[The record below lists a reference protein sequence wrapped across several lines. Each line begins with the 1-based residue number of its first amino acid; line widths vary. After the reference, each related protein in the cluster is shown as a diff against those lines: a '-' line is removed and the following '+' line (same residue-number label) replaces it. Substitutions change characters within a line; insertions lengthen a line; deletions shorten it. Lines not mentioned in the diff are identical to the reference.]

1 MDSIF
6 LDSSP
11 LFLTIIE
18 MRYQSKVGEL
28 KMGNT
33 DMQFFKGS
41 FFQAPNYGEI
51 EFVEDAIIK
60 VNSSGMIEQ
69 ICDPQ
74 DEYYEKMFNEA
85 KNDKHFVELDKGQ
98 YFLPGFIDLHV
109 HAPQWPQAGVALD
122 KPLNVWLDE
131 HTFPMESKYQDVD
144 FAKEVYTDL
153 VEQLL
158 ARGTTTAL
166 YFATVHKESSFAL
179 AEICVEKG
187 QRSLV
192 GKVVM
197 DDEETNP
204 DYYRDDSTETALKE
218 TEQFI
223 KEVQELGQSVHQ
235 GVYPVVTPRF
245 VPSCTDEA
253 LLGLGKIAK
262 EYNVHVQSHCS
273 EGDWEHEYV
282 YERFGKT
289 DTEVLRDF
297 GLLGEKSVMAH
308 CNFINEGD
316 GEIFAKTKTAVGHC
330 PISNAYF
337 ANSVLP
343 VNRLKEQGVTVG
355 LGTDISAGFTPSL
368 YNNIKQ
374 AVISS
379 RMLED
384 GVDPSLP
391 AEERGVD
398 DSRLTLAEA
407 FYLATTGGGEALKLP
422 IGKIEAGY
430 TFDVQIIDTRAR
442 ENPLPNFGMF
452 NEPEDILGRIL
463 YLSTMANIQSVFVQG
478 RQVK

>member
-1 MDSIF
+1 MN
-6 LDSSP
+6 
-11 LFLTIIE
+11 
-18 MRYQSKVGEL
+18 
-28 KMGNT
+28 NT
-33 DMQFFKGS
+33 DVQFFKGS
-41 FFQAPNYGEI
+41 FFQAPTYGEI

-60 VNSSGMIEQ
+60 VDSSGMIEQ
-69 ICDPQ
+69 IYEPQ
-74 DEYYEKMFNEA
+74 DENYGKMLNEA
-85 KNDKHFVELDKGQ
+85 KKDKHFVELDKGQ

-122 KPLNVWLDE
+122 KPLNVWLNE

-153 VEQLL
+153 VDQLL

-187 QRSLV
+187 QRGLV

-204 DYYRDDSTETALKE
+204 DYYRDASTETALRE

-223 KEVQELGQSVHQ
+223 EEVQELGENVHQ
-235 GVYPVVTPRF
+235 GIYPVVTPRF
-245 VPSCTDEA
+245 VPSCTDEV
-253 LLGLGKIAK
+253 LLGLGEIAGK
-262 EYNVHVQSHCS
+262 YNVHVQSHCS
-273 EGDWEHEYV
+273 EGDWEHNYV
-282 YERFGKT
+282 WERFGKT

-297 GLLGEKSVMAH
+297 GLLGEKSIMAH
-308 CNFINEGD
+308 CNFINEAD
-316 GEIFAKTKTAVGHC
+316 GEIFAETNTAIGHC

-343 VNRLKEQGVTVG
+343 VNRLKGQGVTIG

-368 YNNIKQ
+368 YSNIKQ

-379 RMLED
+379 RMLND
-384 GVDPSLP
+384 GVNPELASD
-391 AEERGVD
+391 ERGVD
-398 DSRLTLAEA
+398 ESNISLAEA
-407 FYLATTGGGEALKLP
+407 FYLATTGGGEALQLP
-422 IGKIEAGY
+422 IGKIESGY
-430 TFDVQIIDTRAR
+430 TFDTQVIDTKASG
-442 ENPLPNFGMF
+442 NPLPNFGIF
-452 NEPEDILGRIL
+452 NEPDDVLGRIL